1 MKHRLTMMVALLGA
15 TVLIGCQTTTGRSAG
30 TYIDDSSTT
39 AAIKSKLVADR
50 PANLTSVGVETVNG
64 VTYLTGVVAT
74 PQQRLR
80 AEQLA
85 WEASGVRQVVNN
97 IQVQRPPVV
106 ITPSGPVAASPA
118 TAAPPR
124 RAVVGT
130 VSSVDTARN
139 QVTVSTGTDQLLLQ
153 LPADVIRDLRPGDQ
167 ISLDMSVR
175 PGR

>member
-1 MKHRLTMMVALLGA
+1 
-15 TVLIGCQTTTGRSAG
+15 
-30 TYIDDSSTT
+30 
-39 AAIKSKLVADR
+39 
-50 PANLTSVGVETVNG
+50 
-64 VTYLTGVVAT
+64 
-74 PQQRLR
+74 
-80 AEQLA
+80 
-85 WEASGVRQVVNN
+85 
-97 IQVQRPPVV
+97 V

-175 PGR
+175 PVR

>member
-1 MKHRLTMMVALLGA
+1 MKHRLTMVVALLGA

-39 AAIKSKLVADR
+39 AAVKSKLVADR

-64 VTYLTGVVAT
+64 VTYLTGIVAT

-118 TAAPPR
+118 TAAPR

-153 LPADVIRDLRPGDQ
+153 LPPDVIRDLRPGDQ
-167 ISLDMSVR
+167 ITLDMSVR